1 MGTIQSEL
9 LVTPWHL
16 GSPHCASQPET
27 YQVASLSYLPDKA
40 AGLCHTQTH
49 VQSPFLLPLTQAL
62 IKIQGDNAIE
72 VQAINH
78 ISMYV
83 SGGRGKEG
91 GKSKKGQTESSASPL
106 GDLGGVWSRSEIAR
120 NFFFW
125 SVVLIWLCY
134 RASLGDWAEN
144 RSLCTAGAVL
154 VSIYNLVSVG
164 KPRVF
169 IKMKMKLFL
178 GGT

>member
-1 MGTIQSEL
+1 M
-9 LVTPWHL
+9 
-16 GSPHCASQPET
+16 
-27 YQVASLSYLPDKA
+27 
-40 AGLCHTQTH
+40 
-49 VQSPFLLPLTQAL
+49 
-62 IKIQGDNAIE
+62 
-72 VQAINH
+72 
-78 ISMYV
+78 
-83 SGGRGKEG
+83 EG
-91 GKSKKGQTESSASPL
+91 GGKREEKAKKAKRRVQLHLWVTLAAC
-106 GDLGGVWSRSEIAR
+106 GVEVKLPGT
-120 NFFFW
+120 FFFW